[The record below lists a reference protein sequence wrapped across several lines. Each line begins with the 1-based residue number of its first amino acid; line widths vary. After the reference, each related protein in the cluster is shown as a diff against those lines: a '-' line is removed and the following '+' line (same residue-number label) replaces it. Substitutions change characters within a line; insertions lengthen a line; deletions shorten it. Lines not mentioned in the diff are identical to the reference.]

1 MRRTVR
7 LLASMGTA
15 VLLASVVVLVAV
27 IGSARSMAAAAERP
41 NIVFVMTDDMP
52 ERLWSTMPALREQ
65 VGAKGTRFT
74 NAYVTQS
81 LCCPSRA
88 TVLTGE
94 YPHNHGITGNGAPNG
109 GEAEFRSTGQDQD
122 TIATRMQAEGYRT
135 ALVGKYM
142 NGYKGDYVPP
152 GWSYWYTESGR
163 NGINDNGRMTANRPE
178 SFPVTIA
185 NRARAFLDGA
195 TDEAGD
201 PPFMLFYWTTQPHLP
216 ANVPPAYGDRFQNVK
231 LPRPP
236 SFDEADVSDKPAYIR
251 NRPSLTRDQTD
262 QLEADHK
269 NQLRTLAHVDDTLA
283 NMLDLLR
290 DRGEL
295 ANTYVVFATDN
306 GVHMGQ
312 HRYVIPRGSKSTP
325 YEEAASIPLI
335 IRGPGV
341 PRGATRTQLVANND
355 LAPTFAAWAGGAPP
369 GDVDGRSITPLLS
382 ATPPATWRT
391 ALLNERRLVEPDD
404 SPSPN
409 YDAVFTATGKR
420 YVEYVTGE
428 KELYDLRKDP
438 YQLANSYD
446 SSAPLS
452 GLASRLRTLKSCVG
466 DTCRLAEASATAS
479 ASASETAIAPEEE
492 LPDTGGAVSLIA
504 LAPLALLMSLG
515 ILAFR
520 LVRR

>member
-1 MRRTVR
+1 
-7 LLASMGTA
+7 
-15 VLLASVVVLVAV
+15 
-27 IGSARSMAAAAERP
+27 
-41 NIVFVMTDDMP
+41 
-52 ERLWSTMPALREQ
+52 
-65 VGAKGTRFT
+65 
-74 NAYVTQS
+74 
-81 LCCPSRA
+81 
-88 TVLTGE
+88 
-94 YPHNHGITGNGAPNG
+94 
-109 GEAEFRSTGQDQD
+109 
-122 TIATRMQAEGYRT
+122 
-135 ALVGKYM
+135 
-142 NGYKGDYVPP
+142 
-152 GWSYWYTESGR
+152 
-163 NGINDNGRMTANRPE
+163 
-178 SFPVTIA
+178 VTIA

-216 ANVPPAYGDRFQNVK
+216 ANVPPGYDDRFQNVK

-251 NRPSLTRDQTD
+251 NRPSPPRDQTD

-269 NQLRTLAHVDDTLA
+269 NQLRTLSHVDDTLA

-290 DRGEL
+290 ARGEL
-295 ANTYVVFATDN
+295 PNTYVVFATDN

-325 YEEAASIPLI
+325 YEEAASTPLI

-409 YDAVFTATGKR
+409 YDAVFTASGKR

-428 KELYDLRKDP
+428 KELYDLREDP

-446 SSAPLS
+446 SSAPPS

-504 LAPLALLMSLG
+504 LAPLALLMSSG

>member
-1 MRRTVR
+1 
-7 LLASMGTA
+7 MGTA
-15 VLLASVVVLVAV
+15 GFLASVVVLATA
-27 IGSARSMAAAAERP
+27 IGSARSMAAAVERP
-41 NIVFVMTDDMP
+41 NVVFVMTDDMP
-52 ERLWSTMPALREQ
+52 ERLWSTMPALRDR

-94 YPHNHGITGNGAPNG
+94 YPHNHGITGNHAPNG
-109 GEAEFRSTGQDQD
+109 GEEEFRSTGQDRD
-122 TIATRMQAEGYRT
+122 TIATRMRAEGYRT

-152 GWSYWYTESGR
+152 GWSYWYTESGKY
-163 NGINDNGRMTANRPE
+163 GINDNGYMTANRLE
-178 SFPVTIA
+178 SFPVSIA
-185 NRARAFLDGA
+185 NKAGAFLDGA
-195 TDEAGD
+195 TDEAED

-216 ANVPPAYGDRFQNVK
+216 AKVPPGYRNGFQSAE

-251 NRPSLTRDQTD
+251 NRPSLTQDQID
-262 QLEADHK
+262 RLEADHK

-283 NMLDLLR
+283 SMLDLLR
-290 DRGEL
+290 DRDEL

-306 GVHMGQ
+306 GVHMDQ

-325 YEEAASIPLI
+325 YEEAASTPLM

-341 PRGATRTQLVANND
+341 PRGATRPQLVANND
-355 LAPTFAAWAGGAPP
+355 LAPTFAAWAGAAPP

-382 ATPPATWRT
+382 ARPPATWRT

-404 SPSPN
+404 SPSPD

-446 SSAPLS
+446 SSAPPS
-452 GLASRLRTLKSCVG
+452 GLASRLQTLKSCVG

-479 ASASETAIAPEEE
+479 TSASATAIVPEEE

-504 LAPLALLMSLG
+504 LSPLALLMSSG
-515 ILAFR
+515 ILACR